1 MESDSISCSSTA
13 LIFLCFLCYAVLVI
27 TNTAMLSY
35 NLFAGV
41 HGYFMKDARGTD
53 SKGAYNYNI
62 ALLFW

>member
-1 MESDSISCSSTA
+1 
-13 LIFLCFLCYAVLVI
+13 
-27 TNTAMLSY
+27 MLSY

>member
-1 MESDSISCSSTA
+1 
-13 LIFLCFLCYAVLVI
+13 
-27 TNTAMLSY
+27 MLSY

-53 SKGAYNYNI
+53 SKGACNYNNI